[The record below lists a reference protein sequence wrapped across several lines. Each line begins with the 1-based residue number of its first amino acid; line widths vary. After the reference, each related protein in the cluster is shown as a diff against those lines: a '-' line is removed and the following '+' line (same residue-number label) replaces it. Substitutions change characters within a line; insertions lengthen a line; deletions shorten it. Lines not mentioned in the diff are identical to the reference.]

1 MNPGKA
7 LTLALTAHKG
17 QKDKAGR
24 PIIQHVLRVTAAV
37 APFGESAMM
46 AALLHDVIEG
56 SEIHV
61 GDLWIEGLPPDVIDA
76 VDTLTHRKGEDYM
89 AYIRRIVNAGGL
101 ALMVKRADNL
111 DNADEGRLEM
121 LPDAKADELRK
132 RYALAAA
139 LLF

>member
-1 MNPGKA
+1 MSPGKA

-24 PIIQHVLRVTAAV
+24 PIIQHVLRVAAAV

-46 AALLHDVIEG
+46 VALLHDAIED
-56 SEIHV
+56 SDIHV
-61 GDLWIEGLPPDVIDA
+61 GELWVQGFPPEVIQA

-89 AYIRRIVNAGGL
+89 AYIRRVINEGGL
-101 ALMVKRADNL
+101 ALTIKRADNL
-111 DNADEGRLEM
+111 DNADEYRLSM
-121 LPDAKADELRK
+121 LPDAKAEELRK
-132 RYALAAA
+132 RYQTAAA